1 MRGSSDSGR
10 GPFTVPRITGVQR
23 NVHHPLY
30 LPPANT
36 YDTTLPEPCFI
47 PPLLSEQVRAV
58 AARLFQGLLL
68 APFDDFPVVPAKESL
83 RNSPSAV
90 VRRAG
95 VMGEIQQRADLL
107 ARCAIRRVPGLARI
121 GL

>member
-1 MRGSSDSGR
+1 MATVVPKHFLMRCLGPQQVLFYSSITLR
-10 GPFTVPRITGVQR
+10 AGPGGCGASFPG
-23 NVHHPLY
+23 PS
-30 LPPANT
+30 A
-36 YDTTLPEPCFI
+36 
-47 PPLLSEQVRAV
+47 
-58 AARLFQGLLL
+58 